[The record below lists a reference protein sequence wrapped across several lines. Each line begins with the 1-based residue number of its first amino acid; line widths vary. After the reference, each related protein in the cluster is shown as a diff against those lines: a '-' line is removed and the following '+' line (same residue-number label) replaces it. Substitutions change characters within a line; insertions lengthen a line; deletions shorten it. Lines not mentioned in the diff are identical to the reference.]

1 MDSNKNRLSMNLN
14 VIDVC
19 ILSTKDLWIKIEV
32 RLPITIQES
41 SITVIRFDS

>member
-1 MDSNKNRLSMNLN
+1 MNLN

-19 ILSTKDLWIKIEV
+19 ILSTKDRWIKTEV

-41 SITVIRFDS
+41 SVTVIRFDS